1 MNYRTIC
8 SSSVKNTIGVLIGI
22 ALNLQIALC
31 SMVILTISILPS
43 VRMENLSIC
52 LFHLS
57 FTNILRF
64 SKYRSLISLVRFIP
78 RLFTLFDAIVHGIAF
93 LISLSGSTLLM
104 YRNATDFCI
113 NFVSYNFTKF
123 IY

>member
-8 SSSVKNTIGVLIGI
+8 SSSVKNAIGVLIGI
-22 ALNLQIALC
+22 TLNLHIALC
-31 SMVILTISILPS
+31 SMVILTMSILPS
-43 VRMENLSIC
+43 VRMENLSIY

-78 RLFTLFDAIVHGIAF
+78 RLFILFDVIVHGIAF
-93 LISLSGSTLLM
+93 
-104 YRNATDFCI
+104 
-113 NFVSYNFTKF
+113 
-123 IY
+123 